1 MRLLG
6 GILEVLAGFWEAFER
21 CLEGVQEVLR
31 GVWEV
36 FRRKEVLRG
45 V

>member
-1 MRLLG
+1 M
-6 GILEVLAGFWEAFER
+6 AGFWEVFER

-36 FRRKEVLRG
+36 FRRIEVLRG
-45 V
+45 VLDVLGGV